1 MIHPVKKMYYY
12 IPLFMRYK
20 YLLIFLITIPSFF
33 GFAPV
38 QPQSAN
44 YSGKLRGKTI
54 QLKLANGFIGGSEI
68 HIGNVTYYAN
78 SGRPEAKNTM
88 LFQSKYLANGDY
100 FVLNNMQQSYDPM
113 PQAISG
119 KYFKGRHGSAVRFVL
134 DK

>member
-1 MIHPVKKMYYY
+1 
-12 IPLFMRYK
+12 MRYK
-20 YLLIFLITIPSFF
+20 YLFIFLLTIHSFC
-33 GFAPV
+33 GSVPV

-44 YSGKLRGKTI
+44 YSGKLKGKAM

-78 SGRPEAKNTM
+78 SGRPEANNTM

-100 FVLNNMQQSYDPM
+100 FVLNNMQQSYNPM
-113 PQAISG
+113 PATISG
-119 KYFKGRHGSAVRFVL
+119 KYFKSRRGVAVKFLL